1 MAEAV
6 LKKLAPLA
14 AEQLGYLWGLRSEIS
29 KLERTVSSIKA
40 VLLDAEEQS
49 SHNHQ
54 VQHWLGQL
62 KEVLYDVDDLLDD
75 LATEAVRK
83 QQMDGNCVANEVH
96 LFFSGSNQIVYG
108 LEMARAIKEVQSK
121 LDEIAM
127 VKERF
132 KFKMHSMEQ
141 AVAVGDWRRTDS
153 SVPDAVVGR
162 EEDKWKLID
171 MVRLSNYKEKVA
183 VIPIVGIGGLG
194 KTTLAQL
201 LYNDDKVKSHFEL
214 KLWVC
219 VSENFDPSF
228 LIRKVLESATKKE
241 VSKDLEANTV
251 KELLHEAIKDK
262 RFLLV
267 LDDVWNE
274 DREKWARFKNML
286 SSGAREGS
294 KIVVTT
300 RIQIVA
306 DIMATETIVPHELQ
320 GLSKAESWTLFEK
333 LAFRGGATSSPNYVE
348 IGKEIVGKCRGV
360 PLAIRTMGGLLYFK
374 DTEQE
379 WESVKNKQ
387 LLGFGLDGKEN
398 AILATLRVSYNNLP
412 SNLKRCF
419 AYCGLFPKDHKIE
432 VKRLVQLWMAQ
443 GYVESSQSS
452 FLDDVGVEYFKSLLH
467 RSFFQEATKDKWGN
481 IEYCKMHDLMHDL
494 AMEVSGKETIV
505 LNICNSI
512 DSNLERQHTDLER
525 IRHVSIGDSTEPW
538 NSDRRLFFP
547 NFLVKATKLRTYMNL
562 AGENIYWKGG
572 VDEKIFTT
580 MTGMRT
586 LSPNREER
594 KIMPHNIRKLK
605 HLRYLDLSFNGTIV
619 LPEEITCL
627 VNLQVLKLYGCAVLQ
642 KLPRGFGKLSNLLYL
657 NLQECTSLKCMP
669 VGIGKLSS
677 LRELSIFIVGA
688 ATDYEAARI
697 SELKD
702 LNNLSGKLRI
712 KRLELVKD
720 ELEAVAASL
729 KEKKHL

>member
-1 MAEAV
+1 
-6 LKKLAPLA
+6 
-14 AEQLGYLWGLRSEIS
+14 
-29 KLERTVSSIKA
+29 
-40 VLLDAEEQS
+40 
-49 SHNHQ
+49 
-54 VQHWLGQL
+54 
-62 KEVLYDVDDLLDD
+62 
-75 LATEAVRK
+75 
-83 QQMDGNCVANEVH
+83 
-96 LFFSGSNQIVYG
+96 
-108 LEMARAIKEVQSK
+108 
-121 LDEIAM
+121 
-127 VKERF
+127 
-132 KFKMHSMEQ
+132 
-141 AVAVGDWRRTDS
+141 
-153 SVPDAVVGR
+153 
-162 EEDKWKLID
+162 
-171 MVRLSNYKEKVA
+171 
-183 VIPIVGIGGLG
+183 
-194 KTTLAQL
+194 
-201 LYNDDKVKSHFEL
+201 
-214 KLWVC
+214 
-219 VSENFDPSF
+219 
-228 LIRKVLESATKKE
+228 
-241 VSKDLEANTV
+241 
-251 KELLHEAIKDK
+251 
-262 RFLLV
+262 
-267 LDDVWNE
+267 
-274 DREKWARFKNML
+274 
-286 SSGAREGS
+286 
-294 KIVVTT
+294 
-300 RIQIVA
+300 
-306 DIMATETIVPHELQ
+306 
-320 GLSKAESWTLFEK
+320 
-333 LAFRGGATSSPNYVE
+333 
-348 IGKEIVGKCRGV
+348 
-360 PLAIRTMGGLLYFK
+360 MGGLLYFK